1 MANKNAFYVNSTDL
15 SDKAFSLLM
24 VAPESQEISQLVL
37 GIEVQLTS
45 IQGIRCLA
53 NEHSNMGHIYLIKD
67 ILIISEEK
75 EKHCHS

>member
-37 GIEVQLTS
+37 GIKVQLTS

-67 ILIISEEK
+67 IISEEK

>member
-1 MANKNAFYVNSTDL
+1 
-15 SDKAFSLLM
+15 M

-67 ILIISEEK
+67 IISEEK